1 MREFKISN
9 NKFTDTDENLLRYFN
24 DISKE
29 KTLTAQEEADLAFL
43 AQGGDQL
50 AKDKI
55 VKANLRFV
63 ISVAKQYTQYNI
75 SLGDLI
81 SEGNKG
87 LMEAIEKFNPSTG
100 FKFISYAVWH
110 IRKNMLLYI
119 SENSRQIKLPLN
131 VVAEIRKYQ
140 RVEEEFLT
148 KIGRLPSMEE
158 VLEVFE
164 EKGDIALSGTT
175 ITTIK
180 QNVTTVPLSPEGSD
194 DPERN
199 FGPINYLSST
209 ETSDKSII
217 ESSRK
222 KSLDIAFN
230 RLETINSLYPELLKL
245 KYGIND
251 LNEEFSYK
259 QIGDKYK
266 KSAEWARGNIKKA
279 ERRFK
284 VILTRDR
291 SLRNEISD

>member
-1 MREFKISN
+1 MREFKIDK

-29 KTLTAQEEADLAFL
+29 KTLTVQEEADLAFL
-43 AQGGDQL
+43 AQKGDQS
-50 AKDKI
+50 AKEKI

-63 ISVAKQYTQYNI
+63 ISVAKQYTQLNV

-87 LMEAIEKFNPSTG
+87 LIEAIERFNPSTG

-119 SENSRQIKLPLN
+119 TENSRQIKLPLN

-140 RVEEEFLT
+140 KVEDEFLT
-148 KIGRLPSMEE
+148 KVGRLPSMEE
-158 VLEVFE
+158 VLDLFE
-164 EKGDIALSGTT
+164 ENGNGTLSGST

-180 QNVTTVPLSPEGSD
+180 QNVTTVPLSPEGSE
-194 DPERN
+194 DPEKN
-199 FGPINYLSST
+199 FGPINYLASS

-217 ESSRK
+217 ESSRE

-230 RLETINSLYPELLKL
+230 RLKSINSLYPELLKL
-245 KYGIND
+245 KYGMND
-251 LNEEFSYK
+251 LNEEYSYK
-259 QIGDKYK
+259 QIGDKYERT
-266 KSAEWARGNIKKA
+266 AEWARGNVKKA
-279 ERRFK
+279 ERRFR

-291 SLRNEISD
+291 SLRNEIGD

>member
-199 FGPINYLSST
+199 FGPINYLASP

-217 ESSRK
+217 ESSRE

-230 RLETINSLYPELLKL
+230 RLKTINSLYPELLKL